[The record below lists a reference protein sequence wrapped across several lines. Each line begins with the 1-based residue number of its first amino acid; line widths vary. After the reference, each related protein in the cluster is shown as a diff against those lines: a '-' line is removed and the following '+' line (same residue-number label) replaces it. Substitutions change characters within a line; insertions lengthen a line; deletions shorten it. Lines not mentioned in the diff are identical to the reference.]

1 MTKRQPLA
9 WTLFRAPSASC
20 TLPSSSHPY
29 HSAWSAL
36 VKVSLVSEIQCLAS
50 CLVQSRCPRGLLNVV
65 ISEQP
70 EVGRW
75 SQSKTAGLGGSQS
88 APPPLYRHENQDTR
102 SSWGLLEGEQLAPL
116 PLCGARRWAASGLSD
131 TTGGRAWHFRS
142 QHTPPSFHV
151 FPGENW
157 IFPPGGST
165 NFEPLQGLRLANNVQ
180 MPSPLGCGRSSP
192 RAPEP
197 FEGGWAAGR
206 GPPSWGWTVAAG
218 SGHPRMPEVSLS
230 SHQEQVNTRRGTF
243 YPSLGPGWALGR

>member
-1 MTKRQPLA
+1 MPGTEQVPQGSTECCNLRAA
-9 WTLFRAPSASC
+9 WSGGGGPRARLQGLEVHKAPS
-20 TLPSSSHPY
+20 
-29 HSAWSAL
+29 
-36 VKVSLVSEIQCLAS
+36 
-50 CLVQSRCPRGLLNVV
+50 
-65 ISEQP
+65 
-70 EVGRW
+70 
-75 SQSKTAGLGGSQS
+75 
-88 APPPLYRHENQDTR
+88 LYRHENQDTR

-131 TTGGRAWHFRS
+131 TTGGSAWHFKS

-165 NFEPLQGLRLANNVQ
+165 NFEPLQGLCLANNVQ

-206 GPPSWGWTVAAG
+206 GEDRAT
-218 SGHPRMPEVSLS
+218 L
-230 SHQEQVNTRRGTF
+230 GTC
-243 YPSLGPGWALGR
+243 PQ